1 MVSKNKPILNFYSI
15 SSSFNNVLLKLCNKI
30 VNSEESLYVN
40 FDKPNTKKDVDRFL
54 WISQKNNFLP
64 HKTYGE
70 KISKRDKIILFD
82 GSYKDLKTN
91 GIYEGSFNAKGK
103 FEGEGIFMF
112 FNENNQITMQ
122 INGTWKN
129 HLLEGPA
136 KYCNLTKSSNKLDC
150 NQVNF
155 INGKIV
161 K

>member
-82 GSYKDLKTN
+82 CSYKDLNK
-91 GIYEGSFNAKGK
+91 IERFNTLIISPCVKIRK
-103 FEGEGIFMF
+103 FEIFKKF
-112 FNENNQITMQ
+112 LIFSYSKQNLFNLKIKND
-122 INGTWKN
+122 INTDNFVVNWYEELSPLKWKKN
-129 HLLEGPA
+129 
-136 KYCNLTKSSNKLDC
+136 
-150 NQVNF
+150 
-155 INGKIV
+155 
-161 K
+161 

>member
-82 GSYKDLKTN
+82 GSYKDLNK
-91 GIYEGSFNAKGK
+91 IERFNTLIISPCVKIRK
-103 FEGEGIFMF
+103 FEIFKKF
-112 FNENNQITMQ
+112 LIFSYSKQNLFNLKIKND
-122 INGTWKN
+122 INTDNFVVNWYEELSPLKWKKN
-129 HLLEGPA
+129 
-136 KYCNLTKSSNKLDC
+136 
-150 NQVNF
+150 
-155 INGKIV
+155 
-161 K
+161 